1 MTEENRIIIQMLANW
16 DLPNS
21 GWQYWE
27 IYGHCQEVRKSLER
41 LANFMVQI
49 EKATPEADR
58 AIKEDLDQI
67 VQQLNQTRRLMDN

>member
-21 GWQYWE
+21 GWQYLE

-41 LANFMVQI
+41 LTNFMVEI

-58 AIKEDLDQI
+58 TIKENLDQI
-67 VQQLNQTRRLMDN
+67 VQQLNQTRRLIDN